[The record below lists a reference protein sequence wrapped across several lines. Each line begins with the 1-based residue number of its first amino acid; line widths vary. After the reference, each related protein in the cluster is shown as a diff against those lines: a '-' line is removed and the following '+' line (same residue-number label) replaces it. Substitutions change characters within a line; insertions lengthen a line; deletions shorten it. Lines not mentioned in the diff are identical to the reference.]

1 MNDNMRAQAIRTVR
15 RQGSL
20 IERIAN
26 GIDSG
31 LFDIVD
37 IDFFL
42 VGAATINDGINMIA
56 FAVGKDLLEEDS
68 DDL

>member
-1 MNDNMRAQAIRTVR
+1 MNDNMRAQASGFLH

-20 IERIAN
+20 LQRIAD

-31 LFDIVD
+31 LFDVVD
-37 IDFFL
+37 TEVFL